1 MKLGKSKGKI
11 KIFLILSDCIG
22 GYGGIAEYNRNL
34 LNAIAQNENFFI
46 YCFVRIGSKSKYV
59 SNNYVQYKPVKN
71 KFVFS
76 FIVILK
82 AIFLRPKIVFNGHLF
97 LTYLS
102 YIVSKISNSI
112 IVSQFHGTEIWDKSL
127 DYFKVKILE
136 KSHCLS
142 VSNYTKKNL
151 YKTNGIKSTV
161 IPNTFNKQFIYLDK
175 KQKLRDELK
184 INHDD
189 IVLIS
194 VGRLDSRN
202 DGYKGQEH
210 VIDFIYNN
218 KLKSDKN
225 YKYLI
230 IGKGDYKET
239 LLRKVKNL
247 NLEKE
252 VSVLGYVSTKNLI
265 KYYNCSDI
273 FIMLSKGEGFG
284 IVYLE
289 AMSCGLPTI
298 GFDFGGVK
306 DVLVYPFS
314 KRIKSKFDLKS
325 AIEDLEHGYKFNSN
339 NISKIID
346 KDFGFSVFSKKLN
359 EFFLSLDKY

>member
-142 VSNYTKKNL
+142 VSNYTKKKPL
-151 YKTNGIKSTV
+151 Q
-161 IPNTFNKQFIYLDK
+161 NKWY
-175 KQKLRDELK
+175 
-184 INHDD
+184 
-189 IVLIS
+189 
-194 VGRLDSRN
+194 
-202 DGYKGQEH
+202 
-210 VIDFIYNN
+210 
-218 KLKSDKN
+218 
-225 YKYLI
+225 
-230 IGKGDYKET
+230 
-239 LLRKVKNL
+239 
-247 NLEKE
+247 
-252 VSVLGYVSTKNLI
+252 
-265 KYYNCSDI
+265 
-273 FIMLSKGEGFG
+273 
-284 IVYLE
+284 
-289 AMSCGLPTI
+289 
-298 GFDFGGVK
+298 
-306 DVLVYPFS
+306 
-314 KRIKSKFDLKS
+314 
-325 AIEDLEHGYKFNSN
+325 
-339 NISKIID
+339 
-346 KDFGFSVFSKKLN
+346 
-359 EFFLSLDKY
+359 